1 MNIEQLNE
9 IIEESGFNKIG
20 LRVMTGGKVVAV
32 GEQLENSFV
41 WVDGDCTSEQLEG
54 VSALDLEFDGWEIEE
69 SRLNEMLEIA
79 KTYNLLSDNEQVVI
93 VGGND
98 GYEGNDQHEVVIY
111 DAHCIAVLS

>member
-20 LRVMTGGKVVAV
+20 LRVMTGDKVVAV

-41 WVDGDCTSEQLEG
+41 WDDGVCTSDELEG
-54 VSALDLEFDGWEIEE
+54 TCALDLEFDGWEIEE

-79 KTYNLLSDNEQVVI
+79 KGYLQSGNEQIVI

-98 GYEGNDQHEVVIY
+98 GYEGNDHHEVVIY

>member
-9 IIEESGFNKIG
+9 IIEKSGFEKIG
-20 LRVMTGGKVVAV
+20 LRVMTGGKVASV
-32 GEQLENSFV
+32 GDQLENSFV

-79 KTYNLLSDNEQVVI
+79 KTYNLLSDNEQIII

-98 GYEGNDQHEVVIY
+98 GYEGNDQYEVVID
-111 DAHCIAVLS
+111 DAHCIAIL